1 MAKVRHFINFVRLN
15 KLNLGPQ
22 RTNIYSAQRNSP
34 DFNRLRDLFA
44 EIELNG
50 AERYV
55 VATTTTTST
64 GTTTSTTV
72 TTNTFTGTIVA
83 GEYNSCRVCNR
94 MNATECARQEKA
106 GYHLLNNFMFVFAKL
121 VTQKNRCHAQSAV

>member
-1 MAKVRHFINFVRLN
+1 MRFPVTKLVVLTCLVAYGQSKRLFNFLRLN

-22 RTNIYSAQRNSP
+22 RTNIFNSQRNRP

-44 EIELNG
+44 EIELDG

-55 VATTTTTST
+55 IATTTTTST

-94 MNATECARQEKA
+94 MNSTECASQPKA
-106 GYHLLNNFMFVFAKL
+106 GYHLLK
-121 VTQKNRCHAQSAV
+121 